1 MTKFGFLKDLNV
13 AGSKVTSAAIE
24 SFKAAR
30 KANPDIMPMMKEV
43 NVVQ

>member
-1 MTKFGFLKDLNV
+1 MTKFGFLGDLNLT
-13 AGSKVTSAAIE
+13 GTEVTTKAIE

-30 KANPDIMPMMKEV
+30 KANAEIMPMMKNV